1 MIGNFESFSPRIHQR
16 AAEKN
21 PYSEQD
27 VNYLCSMRYL
37 ILLPLLFLLACT
49 ESTPEATTS
58 QTTTDLSVDMKA
70 DTPDSLLRHAVLFSF
85 NEDSYPAGPKAVEE
99 AFAELPGKISQIHGY
114 EWGINNSPE
123 ELDKGYTHLFFVTFK
138 SEEDRAIYL
147 PHPAHLAFVEV
158 LKPHLKDVLVLDYW
172 AR

>member
-1 MIGNFESFSPRIHQR
+1 
-16 AAEKN
+16 
-21 PYSEQD
+21 
-27 VNYLCSMRYL
+27 MRYL
-37 ILLPLLFLLACT
+37 LLLPLLFLLACSET
-49 ESTPEATTS
+49 APETATN

-99 AFAELPGKISQIHGY
+99 AFAGLPSKISQIHDY

-123 ELDKGYTHLFFVTFK
+123 GLDKGYTHLFFVTFK
-138 SEEDRAIYL
+138 SEADRAVYL

-172 AR
+172 TR